1 MAFHMS
7 FLGPFTACYDNG
19 FWSSLKAICWFIVAN
34 FLVIFVLVQS
44 CLIGN
49 HNTTFYFYIDYAFS
63 VWFPPL
69 MKSNRLLFTSICKYF
84 YLQFFSLLCCII
96 LGAAKRVD
104 CYAAYTSAYGFYNF
118 AFGSCI
124 LTYILRYIIYIFN
137 LNTRLL
143 WVFPWL
149 IWVSNYLL
157 FHNIWHAVWIPFS
170 FYLILLNSCPFK
182 TDWSLGIGK
191 SSMFMIVLCFDFPNL
206 WSLMIWFR
214 LFHRH
219 CDIYIYI

>member
-1 MAFHMS
+1 MTLYSFLVWMVFHMS
-7 FLGPFTACYDNG
+7 FFGPFTACYDNG
-19 FWSSLKAICWFIVAN
+19 FCSSLKAICWFIVAN

-170 FYLILLNSCPFK
+170 FYLILLFWLPK
-182 TDWSLGIGK
+182 LVVTHDLIQA
-191 SSMFMIVLCFDFPNL
+191 IP
-206 WSLMIWFR
+206 
-214 LFHRH
+214 
-219 CDIYIYI
+219 